1 MTLEFRIADTFTAS
15 LTKLTVD
22 EQKLVK
28 QTAFDAQVN
37 PASPGLNFHKL
48 DRGRDKHFCAL
59 YVGIDIRII
68 VHRTQKSILFCYTD
82 HHDKA
87 YTWAENRKLE
97 IHPKTGAAQM
107 VELREVVQS
116 VVSKVSADPSKTI
129 FSSLSDDMLQSYGV
143 PLELLPAV
151 RTLADQDALL
161 EFADC
166 LPAEAAEALLDL
178 AVGRIP
184 APKQSAVSSPGAGEV
199 TMAFDN
205 ALGSRKP
212 SSGEEEIPAAA
223 FSHPDAQRRFRL
235 MGSAEELHRALEYP
249 WDKWIVFLHPDQ
261 QALVEGKYKG
271 PVKVCGSAG
280 TGKTVVALHRA
291 AYLARTYP
299 DARIL
304 LTTLSDPL
312 ANALQS
318 KINCLLAHEP
328 KLAERIDL
336 CSLESLAKHLFRI
349 HANENTHGV
358 ALVTRGQILKLLEQ
372 EAASIGLTGYK
383 TAFLYAEWRELVDAR
398 QLTTWEEYRATP
410 RLGRKTRL
418 SEQRRQA
425 LWSLFE
431 RVNKVLAE
439 NKLYTESVLYTR
451 LVEILGNLKHPP
463 FDFIIVDEA
472 QDLSYAQMR
481 FVAALGAHRQDAL
494 CFCGDLGQRIFQLP
508 FSWKALGV
516 DIRGRSITLRINYRT
531 SHQIRSQSDKLLDAE
546 LTDADGNAESRS
558 NPVSVFNGPPPEI
571 ARFNSSDEESDGI
584 AAWLIAKR
592 EHNIFPREI
601 SVFVRSEIEIPRAA
615 AALEKAQFPYVIL
628 GSDMDIPKDKVT
640 IATMHL
646 AKGLEFCAV
655 AVMACD
661 AEVIPSQQRIE
672 DMGEDAD
679 LEDVYNTE
687 RQLLY
692 VACTRAR
699 DHLFISG
706 IEPVSEFIDDLTI

>member
-1 MTLEFRIADTFTAS
+1 MEFRIADTFTAS
-15 LTKLTVD
+15 LTKLASD

-37 PASPGLNFHKL
+37 PAGPGLQFHKL
-48 DRGRDKHFCAL
+48 DKARDKNFWSLRA
-59 YVGIDIRII
+59 GKDIRII
-68 VHRTQKSILFCYTD
+68 VHKTSGSILFCYTD

-87 YTWAENRKLE
+87 YAWAESRKLE
-97 IHPKTGAAQM
+97 IHPKTGAAQI
-107 VELREVVQS
+107 VKVREVEETV
-116 VVSKVSADPSKTI
+116 TI
-129 FSSLSDDMLQSYGV
+129 QIAAPQGTDSFVPFTHISDDT
-143 PLELLPAV
+143 LLTHGIPAEWIPAI
-151 RTLADQDALL
+151 RAIPDQDALL
-161 EFADC
+161 ELVTS
-166 LPAEAAEALLDL
+166 LPAEAGEALLDL
-178 AVGRIP
+178 AVGRVP
-184 APKQSAVSSPGAGEV
+184 ALKQPASSPPVGEEV
-199 TMAFDN
+199 TATAFN
-205 ALGSRKP
+205 
-212 SSGEEEIPAAA
+212 
-223 FSHPDAQRRFRL
+223 HPDAQRRFRL
-235 MGSAEELHRALEYP
+235 MGSAEELQRALEYP
-249 WDKWIVFLHPDQ
+249 WDKWIVFLHPEQ
-261 QALVEGKYKG
+261 RALIEGSYKG

-328 KLAERIDL
+328 KLAERIDVR
-336 CSLESLAKHLFRI
+336 SLDSLAKRLFRI
-349 HANENTHGV
+349 HADEAAHGA
-358 ALVTRGQILKLLEQ
+358 ALATREQILEILER
-372 EAASIGLTGYK
+372 EAAALDLKGYK
-383 TAFLYAEWRELVDAR
+383 LAFLYVEWRELVDAR
-398 QLTTWEEYRATP
+398 QLTTWEEYRTTP

-431 RVNKVLAE
+431 RVNKALAE
-439 NKLYTESVLYTR
+439 SKLYTESALYTC
-451 LVEILGNLKHPP
+451 LISIIGNLKHPP
-463 FDFIIVDEA
+463 YDFIIVDEA

-481 FVAALGAHRQDAL
+481 FVAALGVYRQDAL

-516 DIRGRSITLRINYRT
+516 DIRGRSITLRVNYRT
-531 SHQIRSQSDKLLDAE
+531 SHQIRSRADKLLNAE
-546 LTDADGNAESRS
+546 LTDADGNTETRG

-571 ARFNSSDEESDGI
+571 QCFSSPEEESEAV
-584 AAWLIAKR
+584 AAWLLSKR
-592 EHNIFPREI
+592 VQNVSPGEMA
-601 SVFVRSEIEIPRAA
+601 VFIRSETELPRAV
-615 AALEKAQFPYVIL
+615 AALEKAKLPYVIL
-628 GSDMDIPKDKVT
+628 GNDMDIPKDKAS
-640 IATMHL
+640 IAIMHL

-661 AEVIPSQQRIE
+661 SEVIPSQQRIE
-672 DMGEDAD
+672 DMGEGAD

-706 IEPVSEFIDDLTI
+706 VEPISEFLDDLL